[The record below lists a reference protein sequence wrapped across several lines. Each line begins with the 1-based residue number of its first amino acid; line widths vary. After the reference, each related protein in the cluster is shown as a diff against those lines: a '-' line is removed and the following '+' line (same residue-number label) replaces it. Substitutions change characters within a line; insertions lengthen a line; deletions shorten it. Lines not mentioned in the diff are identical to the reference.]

1 MGIIPIILLILP
13 SDYFNTGRSICISKT
28 VFDVE
33 CFGCGMTRAVQHL
46 IHFQFEEAWH
56 FNKLSF
62 IVTPLIIFLWIKHML
77 KIYKKIKA
85 F

>member
-1 MGIIPIILLILP
+1 MGIIPLVFLFLP
-13 SDYFNTGRSICISKT
+13 ADYFNNGKSVCVSKT

-33 CFGCGMTRAVQHL
+33 CYGCGITRAIQHL

-62 IVTPLIIFLWIKHML
+62 IVAPLIIFLWIKHMF
-77 KIYKKIKA
+77 KIYKKIK
-85 F
+85 